1 MKIFADLPP
10 QYLVFAHISDPPSQ
24 IIAMGDDELAA
35 IRAQRMAEMRAQ
47 GGGGGGAEQQKQMEE
62 RAKQM
67 TDMKNGILSQVLDQK
82 VGCCINCS
90 DIFMTCCIKARA
102 RLNTLMLAKPE
113 KGKQVEAMLCQM
125 AQTGQLGGKLG
136 DDELKGLLDRM
147 TGGGQ
152 SSSKVK
158 FDRRRAA
165 MDSDDDDLDD
175 L

>member
-1 MKIFADLPP
+1 
-10 QYLVFAHISDPPSQ
+10 
-24 IIAMGDDELAA
+24 MGDDELAQ
-35 IRAQRMAEMRAQ
+35 IQAQRMAEMRAQ
-47 GGGGGGAEQQKQMEE
+47 GGGGGDQQQKAEE

-82 VGCCINCS
+82 
-90 DIFMTCCIKARA
+90 ARA

-113 KGKQVEAMLCQM
+113 KGKQVEGMLCQM

-152 SSSKVK
+152 ASSKVK
-158 FDRRRAA
+158 FDRGRAA

>member
-1 MKIFADLPP
+1 M
-10 QYLVFAHISDPPSQ
+10 
-24 IIAMGDDELAA
+24 
-35 IRAQRMAEMRAQ
+35 
-47 GGGGGGAEQQKQMEE
+47 
-62 RAKQM
+62 
-67 TDMKNGILSQVLDQK
+67 
-82 VGCCINCS
+82 
-90 DIFMTCCIKARA
+90 KARA

-152 SSSKVK
+152 SGSKVK

-165 MDSDDDDLDD
+165 LDSDDDDLDD

>member
-1 MKIFADLPP
+1 
-10 QYLVFAHISDPPSQ
+10 
-24 IIAMGDDELAA
+24 MGA
-35 IRAQRMAEMRAQ
+35 
-47 GGGGGGAEQQKQMEE
+47 GGGDAQQKQQE

-67 TDMKNGILSQVLDQK
+67 EDMKNGILSQVLDQK
-82 VGCCINCS
+82 
-90 DIFMTCCIKARA
+90 ARA
-102 RLNTLMLAKPE
+102 RLNTLMVAKPE

-125 AQTGQLGGKLG
+125 AQSGQLGGKLG
-136 DDELKGLLDRM
+136 DEELKGLLDRM

-152 SSSKVK
+152 TTSKVK

>member
-1 MKIFADLPP
+1 
-10 QYLVFAHISDPPSQ
+10 
-24 IIAMGDDELAA
+24 
-35 IRAQRMAEMRAQ
+35 
-47 GGGGGGAEQQKQMEE
+47 
-62 RAKQM
+62 
-67 TDMKNGILSQVLDQK
+67 
-82 VGCCINCS
+82 
-90 DIFMTCCIKARA
+90 MTCYVQARA

-152 SSSKVK
+152 ASSKVK